1 MGIELH
7 HQTIVAPVPN
17 FSFSSTAEE
26 VTDGVSLVG
35 KTVVVTGFNSGIGL
49 ETARVLAKRGAFI
62 IGAARTLEKAERT
75 LADLGID
82 GAAVACELSE
92 PASVRAAVQTILGL
106 DRRLDV
112 IICNAGIMALPER
125 HHKYGIELQFLTN
138 HVGHFIFATGLV
150 DALAPD
156 GRVVVVSSGAHHRAS
171 EVGITFD
178 DLSGERSYEPWE
190 RYGQSKLA
198 NILFARSLQRRFDGT
213 SRVASSLHPGVIKT
227 NLGRNNPKDTQAFYE
242 QMDPATLK
250 SIPQGA
256 ATQCLLA
263 ARPEAANAAGRY
275 YADCQPSPSSVRAT
289 DDVLAERL
297 WQVTEE
303 VVAGLE

>member
-1 MGIELH
+1 MSD
-7 HQTIVAPVPN
+7 

-35 KTVVVTGFNSGIGL
+35 KTVVVTGFNSGIGR

-62 IGAARTLEKAERT
+62 IGAARTLAKAEDT
-75 LADLGID
+75 LTDLGID
-82 GAAVACELSE
+82 GAAVECELSE
-92 PASVRAAVQTILGL
+92 PASVRGSVQSILNLGRTL
-106 DRRLDV
+106 DAIV
-112 IICNAGIMALPER
+112 CNAGIMALPER
-125 HHKYGIELQFLTN
+125 QHKYGIELQFLTN
-138 HVGHFIFATGLV
+138 HVGHFIFATGLL

-178 DLSGERSYEPWE
+178 DLSAERNYEPWE

-198 NILFARSLQRRFDGT
+198 NILFARSLQRRFEGSD
-213 SRVASSLHPGVIKT
+213 RVASSLHPGVIKT
-227 NLGRNNPKDTQAFYE
+227 NLGRNNPKDTKAFYE
-242 QMDPATLK
+242 QMDPANLK

-263 ARPEAANAAGRY
+263 ARPEAADAAGRY
-275 YADCQPSPSSVRAT
+275 YADCQPASSSVHAT
-289 DDVLAERL
+289 DDALAERL

-303 VVAGLE
+303 LVGGLV